1 MDANIFTTIVV
12 QPIFNL
18 LVLIYAL
25 LPGHNFGLAII
36 IFTILIRLI
45 LWPLV
50 KKQLNHAK
58 AMRELTPEIKKIKA
72 AAKGDRQKE
81 SQLTM
86 ELYKEREINPF
97 ASIGIL
103 LVQLPILLGLYS
115 SLNRII
121 HNPHQIITFSYPFVK
136 HVAWIQHLSLNIHD
150 FDNTLFGFINLT
162 RAAVGPAGV
171 YWVGIAIAIASALG
185 QYYQGRQLMPQSKD
199 ARSLRSILSEA
210 GKGKTADQTE
220 VNAAVGRST
229 MFLVPGM
236 VFIFAIRLPL
246 ALPLYWLTSSVVA
259 IIQQGRVLRE
269 DAQEADA
276 SVRARK
282 TVKAKV
288 KAAAPA
294 ESGSTYTKSGL
305 KVTRTTI
312 KPAKTP
318 KTASR
323 KKSANKRRKR

>member
-1 MDANIFTTIVV
+1 MIANIFTTIII

-25 LPGHNFGLAII
+25 LPGHNFGLAVI
-36 IFTILIRLI
+36 IFTIIIRLI

-58 AMRELTPEIKKIKA
+58 AMRELAPEIKKIKQ

-81 SQLTM
+81 SQMTM

-103 LVQLPILLGLYS
+103 LIQLPILLGLYAGLS
-115 SLNRII
+115 RITRD
-121 HNPHQIITFSYPFVK
+121 PHQLVTFSYSF
-136 HVAWIQHLSLNIHD
+136 INNLSWMKQLSHNIHL
-150 FDNTLFGFINLT
+150 FDDSLLGVVDLT
-162 RAAVGPAGV
+162 RSAVGSGGV
-171 YWVGIAIAIASALG
+171 YWVGIIISAVSAIG
-185 QYYQGRQLMPQSKD
+185 QYFQSKQLMPQTKE

-210 GKGKTADQTE
+210 GKGRTADQAE

-259 IIQQGRVLRE
+259 VIQQGRILRE

-276 SVRARK
+276 KESAVP
-282 TVKAKV
+282 
-288 KAAAPA
+288 APKNKQL
-294 ESGSTYTKSGL
+294 KSRSPGL
-305 KVTRTTI
+305 KVTRTTLGEAKRTAGKTS
-312 KPAKTP
+312 KP
-318 KTASR
+318 
-323 KKSANKRRKR
+323 KSNKRRRK

>member
-1 MDANIFTTIVV
+1 MVANIFTTLIV

-36 IFTILIRLI
+36 IFTIIIRLL

-58 AMRELTPEIKKIKA
+58 AMRELAPELKKIKA

-97 ASIGIL
+97 ASILIL
-103 LVQLPILLGLYS
+103 IVQLPILIGLYS
-115 SLNRII
+115 GLTRII
-121 HNPHQIITFSYPFVK
+121 HNPHEIISFSYPAL
-136 HVAWIQHLSLNIHD
+136 HNLSWMKELSNNIHL
-150 FDNTLFGFINLT
+150 FDNTLLGFVNLT
-162 RAAVGPAGV
+162 RSAVGPHGV
-171 YWVGIAIAIASALG
+171 YWVGILIAVGSAIG
-185 QYYQGRQLMPQSKD
+185 QYYQSRQLMPQSKD
-199 ARSLRSILSEA
+199 SRSLRKILSEA

-229 MFLVPGM
+229 MYLVPGM

-246 ALPLYWLTSSVVA
+246 ALPLYWFTSSVVA
-259 IIQQGRVLRE
+259 VIQQARVLRE
-269 DAQEADA
+269 DAEEADA
-276 SVRARK
+276 SV
-282 TVKAKV
+282 
-288 KAAAPA
+288 APIK
-294 ESGSTYTKSGL
+294 SKPLRDRSTEV
-305 KVTRTTI
+305 KVTRATVNEPKKTT
-312 KPAKTP
+312 AKNS
-318 KTASR
+318 KARRSG
-323 KKSANKRRKR
+323 KRRKR